1 MPGVLRKTRATR
13 SKLAPATPAST
24 KLQAPAKETQIPSPF
39 GPRSANIEIALP
51 SRKRKAHDENDHS
64 SKKLRGEQ
72 EQAQPPVPLTP
83 ASRKRKSVRFVD
95 AEADV
100 APSTP
105 VPAAAGPS
113 TPTSRKRR
121 LDAEDT
127 SPEAL
132 LSRLQLQSPTAAASK
147 KNKTTPHRRAPLT
160 DFDLP
165 RELND
170 LLDMHAAFLKTL
182 TMQCAHAI
190 SGAPIDL
197 RDLYDSI
204 TRAWGKRHV
213 NIDDIRRCIGV
224 LSWTPAKTDKASCS
238 ALSPAAPYYL
248 VDYGRDKICIEFH
261 KSVDREYADGG
272 LLRVPKLNMDFEANL
287 RSLWLSRSHDM
298 PGAVFIGTLPKAPIK
313 PCAAATKV
321 GPLASKTTQTTL
333 DAFKRDLAE
342 KRAQQQAKQQA
353 ATATA
358 AAPSS
363 SSSSSSSTPQLS
375 LLERIRLKESLLAQ
389 TASQQDS
396 SEAAAR
402 RRALQRCPDVAA
414 LITMLCKAGASGP
427 VTQARM
433 SFTMAALLTRLRDSM
448 AGSLGNEEAAQC
460 VRLLASEVA
469 PQWLRVVKIG
479 ARENV
484 VVTVA
489 RQMTKVMVEER
500 VKALLG

>member
-24 KLQAPAKETQIPSPF
+24 KPQTPAKETQISSPF
-39 GPRSANIEIALP
+39 GNRSSNIEIVLP
-51 SRKRKAHDENDHS
+51 SRKRKAHDEDAHS

-72 EQAQPPVPLTP
+72 EQTQPPVPLTP
-83 ASRKRKSVRFVD
+83 VSRKRKSVRFAD
-95 AEADV
+95 AEAE
-100 APSTP
+100 ATPSTP
-105 VPAAAGPS
+105 VLAAVAPS

-121 LDAEDT
+121 FDADDT

-132 LSRLQLQSPTAAASK
+132 LSRLQLQSPTATTLK
-147 KNKTTPHRRAPLT
+147 KKKTTPDRRAPLT

-182 TMQCAHAI
+182 TMQCAHTT

-224 LSWTPAKTDKASCS
+224 LSWTPAKTDKTSS
-238 ALSPAAPYYL
+238 RPSPAVPYYL
-248 VDYGRDKICIEFH
+248 ADYGRDKICIEFH
-261 KSVDREYADGG
+261 KSVDRQYADGG
-272 LLRVPKLNMDFEANL
+272 LLRVPKLNMDFETNL
-287 RSLWLSRSHDM
+287 RTLWLSRSHNM

-313 PCAAATKV
+313 PCAAASKV

-342 KRAQQQAKQQA
+342 KKAQQQAKQQA
-353 ATATA
+353 TTTTTTT
-358 AAPSS
+358 P
-363 SSSSSSSTPQLS
+363 SSSTPQLS
-375 LLERIRLKESLLAQ
+375 LLERIRLKESLL
-389 TASQQDS
+389 SQQQTSEDS
-396 SEAAAR
+396 SAASAR

-414 LITMLCKAGASGP
+414 VITMLCKAGASGP
-427 VTQARM
+427 VTQARV
-433 SFTMAALLTRLRDSM
+433 SFTMTALLARLRDSM
-448 AGSLGNEEAAQC
+448 ASALGNEEAAQC

-469 PQWLRVVKIG
+469 PQWLRVVKVG
-479 ARENV
+479 GRENV

-489 RQMTKVMVEER
+489 GQMAKGMVEEK